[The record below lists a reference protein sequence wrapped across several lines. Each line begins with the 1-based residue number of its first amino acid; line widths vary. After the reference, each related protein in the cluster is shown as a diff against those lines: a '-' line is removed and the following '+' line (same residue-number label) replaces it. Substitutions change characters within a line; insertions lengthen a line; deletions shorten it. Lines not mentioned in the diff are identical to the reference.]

1 MKQPTTAAEQV
12 ATYGSKSV
20 SDKQLLECIGIPAPA
35 AEELMVRAE
44 NTLANIAKMGI
55 PEIVTIKG
63 ISKSRAAAIVA
74 AIELG
79 RRRQS
84 ESAINRGFISSS
96 LDMYDILHPHMRDLN
111 EERFFVV
118 FLDRRSK
125 LIKLECIHV
134 GGMASMIVDPK
145 IVFRKALENKACS
158 IILSHNH
165 PSGAPSPSVEDIRLT
180 EKLKMAGQFLDI
192 KVLDHIIIGDGSYYS
207 FADEGKM

>member
-12 ATYGSKSV
+12 AVYGSRAV

-44 NTLANIAKMGI
+44 NRLANIAKMGI
-55 PEIVTIKG
+55 PEIVTING
-63 ISKSRAAAIVA
+63 ISKSKATAIVA

-84 ESAINRGFISSS
+84 ESAINKATVSESR
-96 LDMYDILHPHMRDLN
+96 DMFEILHPHMRDLN
-111 EERFFVV
+111 EERFFVA
-118 FLDRRSK
+118 FLDRRNK
-125 LIKLECIHV
+125 IIKVECVHI
-134 GGMASMIVDPK
+134 GGMAAMIVDAK
-145 IVFRKALENKACS
+145 VVFRKALENKANS

-165 PSGAPSPSVEDIRLT
+165 PSGAPSPSMEDIKLT
-180 EKLKMAGQFLDI
+180 EKMKVAGQLIDI
-192 KVLDHIIIGDGSYYS
+192 KVLDHIIIGDGNYYS